1 MKLKLSRK
9 TLLIITAGV
18 LIIALAGVG
27 VVYSEQVDEQ
37 SQLNE
42 QLASAQSRLR
52 GIQLEQLSAKQ
63 TELEKQLSE
72 ATPQFEAAKAPFSEL
87 VGSTTAISTLLKV
100 AEANGLEVTEIKSP
114 VPAEDELEELA
125 FWVVPLTVKVKG
137 NTPNLVRFL
146 LELNSSLVTGVIKS
160 VTIGENDSAEIELV
174 VYTYRGD

>member
-1 MKLKLSRK
+1 MKLSRK

-27 VVYSEQVDEQ
+27 VVYSQQVDEQ
-37 SQLNE
+37 TQLNE

-63 TELEKQLSE
+63 TELEKQVSQATAQLE
-72 ATPQFEAAKAPFSEL
+72 AVKAPFSEL
-87 VGSTTAISTLLKV
+87 EGSTTAISTFLKV

-114 VPAEDELEELA
+114 GPAEDKLEELA
-125 FWVVPLTVKVKG
+125 CWVVPLTAKVKG
-137 NTPNLVRFL
+137 DTPNLVSFL
-146 LELNSSLVTGVIKS
+146 LELNSSLMTGVIKS
-160 VTIGENDSAEIELV
+160 VTTGENATAEIELV